1 MNNYKKYYIY
11 IINFINKKIYFYAF
25 QHKYIIILKPLLL
38 RYTILYSN
46 IRLLDKYN
54 MTIPKTWDEMIIT
67 AKYIMQQEQLENNYI
82 YGYNGYFPSNYKYI
96 LNNLYRFI

>member
-1 MNNYKKYYIY
+1 
-11 IINFINKKIYFYAF
+11 
-25 QHKYIIILKPLLL
+25 
-38 RYTILYSN
+38 
-46 IRLLDKYN
+46 